1 MSRRLTLLYILF
13 QVGLVF
19 LLIELGWGGLGFLS
33 RPQIVAGLT
42 AVALGAFTILHT
54 GVDLERLNQP
64 AERWG
69 LFGTFL
75 LSLFFFYFLP
85 LADRR
90 SWFVIVSGEEVRY
103 TGMLLFG
110 IGTGLRTMGF
120 LTRQEKMSATG
131 LFPVLDEDSL
141 VERSIYLR
149 TRHPQYSGLL
159 LQIVGWALIFR
170 SWIGLVAALTMAVPV
185 VYRVDAEEQVLK
197 GRLGERYEKYLERTW
212 RFFPGIY

>member
-90 SWFVIVSGEEVRY
+90 SWFVIVSGEEMRY